1 MKEIKPLLDK
11 DPIYV
16 WSAEEKFGI
25 DSALYAIFDNLTG
38 YQSFQLL
45 SGLIENNIKENIPHH
60 IFKKIMKYSNQA
72 QNRGE
77 HTAYGEVSSEGLDKY
92 GEEE

>member
-1 MKEIKPLLDK
+1 MKEI
-11 DPIYV
+11 

-45 SGLIENNIKENIPHH
+45 TGLIENNIKENIPNH
-60 IFKKIMKYSNQA
+60 IFKKIMEYSNQA

-77 HTAYGEVSSEGLDKY
+77 HTAYGEVSSKGLDKY